1 MKYLRLIRIKHWV
14 KNLLIFLPMIL
25 TNFDWHYQSISL
37 YILGFLFFSF
47 LASAIYVFNDMVDFE
62 DDRKHPEKK
71 NRPIASGLISMPQAR
86 GILAVCL
93 LQVILLGI
101 YLQNLHLYLLGGA
114 YIIMNIFYSY
124 WGKQIKFMD
133 IFFLISFYLLRI
145 IFGFEIEGL
154 LISQMFILVSITL
167 FSSLAIN
174 KRLNEFSITN
184 RDALISKNYT
194 INDQAY
200 LRILSVSLSLISLL
214 IFNIHNIFV
223 LEVHSIHSTIAI
235 NFLGLFIIFNFFD
248 HTNTQS
254 DETLHKILRSKKI
267 IIAILVFLVYYAG
280 IMRKWW

>member
-47 LASAIYVFNDMVDFE
+47 LASTIYVFNDMVDFE

-86 GILAVCL
+86 GILVVCL
-93 LQVILLGI
+93 LLVILLGI

-248 HTNTQS
+248 HANTQS